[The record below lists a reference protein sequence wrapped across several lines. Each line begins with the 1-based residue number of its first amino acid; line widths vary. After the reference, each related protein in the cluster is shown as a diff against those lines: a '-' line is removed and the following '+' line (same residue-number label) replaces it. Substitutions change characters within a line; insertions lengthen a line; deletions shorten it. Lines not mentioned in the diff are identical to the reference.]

1 MAFGWGVAEMS
12 EDSKTDDVAKLAADV
27 AVDGASQKTIEQL
40 RKIALEMPEARA
52 FIERCMAREVAS
64 RLRMVEMEGVL
75 KRCEIEFGT
84 LRFTRKEWDK
94 LWEAIVAQLERV
106 E

>member
-1 MAFGWGVAEMS
+1 
-12 EDSKTDDVAKLAADV
+12 
-27 AVDGASQKTIEQL
+27 
-40 RKIALEMPEARA
+40 
-52 FIERCMAREVAS
+52 
-64 RLRMVEMEGVL
+64 MVEMEGVL